1 MKTKVHVNPGVRV
14 KVAFKDSPR
23 TRFNKGYW
31 DAAILV
37 ARGFAQGQMA
47 SIMIYDP
54 FYEAGVVTGLST
66 YIPGAKADGKKAWQD
81 FLADLVDPLL
91 IFQVEASQ

>member
-1 MKTKVHVNPGVRV
+1 MMTKVHVNPGVIIPV
-14 KVAFKDSPR
+14 GFKDCPR
-23 TRFNKGYW
+23 IRFNKGYW

-37 ARGFAQGQMA
+37 ARGFAEGQIA
-47 SIMIYDP
+47 SIMLYDP

-66 YIPGAKADGKKAWQD
+66 YVPGAKADGKRAWNE

-91 IFQVEASQ
+91 IFQVESQP